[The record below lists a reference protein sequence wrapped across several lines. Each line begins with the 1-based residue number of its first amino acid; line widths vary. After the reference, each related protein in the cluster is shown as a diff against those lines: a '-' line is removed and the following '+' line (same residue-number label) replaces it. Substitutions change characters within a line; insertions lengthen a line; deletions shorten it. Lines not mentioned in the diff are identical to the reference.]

1 MTALPRFFHL
11 VGSDR
16 FLTPADIEHAVGPH
30 PLLSPAWDIYQQQFA
45 SFTGA
50 TLDPLFHRLTHPAR
64 RTGSVHVDPGT
75 TVVVAG
81 TGPSLRPNLAALRRT
96 RAQVQIFTSPR
107 GAEVLLAHG
116 IVPDLV
122 VIEHQTALDAHHSA
136 RHLGDRPD
144 DVLGACPLIAAD
156 WRTPAALLRGISND
170 ALFVPEPL
178 PTWGLW
184 PATAAALAVEAGA
197 SRVAL
202 LGIDL
207 GSSAEPD
214 PAHQPLA
221 ALLAVIAR
229 LAPVVTLDCGAGGAT
244 KRGWL
249 KASIEDAAG
258 APGGACQ
265 LRAYQAS
272 SIQQRFE
279 EARASLERHHDIVE
293 RARGLLALA
302 GDARAGNLA
311 RTAHLH
317 AGTTEIMAW
326 KDDVQI
332 RLFAQECLGLSFL
345 PRLWRS
351 GIDPSLGHALWR
363 PLMLAT
369 HEFVRQAEALRSA
382 SRVARAA

>member
-1 MTALPRFFHL
+1 LTTLPRFFHL
-11 VGSDR
+11 IGSDR
-16 FLTPADIEHAVGPH
+16 FLTPAEIEHAVGPH
-30 PLLSPAWDIYQQQFA
+30 PLLSSAWDVYRHQFA
-45 SFTGA
+45 TFTGA
-50 TLDPLFHRLTHPAR
+50 TLDPLFHRLPHPAR
-64 RTGSVHVDPGT
+64 RTGSLHLDPGT

-81 TGPSLRPNLAALRRT
+81 IGPSLRPNLTALQRIRG
-96 RAQVQIFTSPR
+96 QVQIFTSLR
-107 GAEVLLAHG
+107 GAEVLLPHG

-122 VIEHQTALDAHHSA
+122 VVEHQTALDAHHSA
-136 RHLGDRPD
+136 RHLADRPD
-144 DVLGACPLIAAD
+144 EVLGACPLIAAD
-156 WRTPAALLRGISND
+156 WRTPAALLRGVSND

-202 LGIDL
+202 LGVDL
-207 GSSAEPD
+207 GTAAEPD

-221 ALLAVIAR
+221 ALLASIAR
-229 LAPVVTLDCGAGGAT
+229 LAPVITLDCGAGGAT

-258 APGGACQ
+258 AAGRGCQ
-265 LRAYQAS
+265 LHTYQAT

-279 EARASLERHHDIVE
+279 EARANLERHHDIVE

-302 GDARAGNLA
+302 GDVRGGNLA
-311 RTAHLH
+311 RIAHLE

-326 KDDVQI
+326 KDDTRI
-332 RLFAQECLGLSFL
+332 RVFAQECLGLSFL

-369 HEFVRQAEALRSA
+369 HEFVRQADALRRA
-382 SRVARAA
+382 SRVAKAA